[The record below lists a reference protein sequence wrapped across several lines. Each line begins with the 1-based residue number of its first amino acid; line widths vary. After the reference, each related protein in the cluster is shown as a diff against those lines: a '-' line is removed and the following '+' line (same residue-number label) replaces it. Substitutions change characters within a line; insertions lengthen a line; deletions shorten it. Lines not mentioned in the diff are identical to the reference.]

1 MNKSTLRLSVIGAI
15 LLLGSLAFAL
25 AQHDSRKRSHAN
37 GEFKSMPSQP
47 AVPIAFDAAEEP
59 QGLEAG
65 PQAYTV
71 NAGAIVRGNN
81 DDLMASAEQAESLSA
96 MPTEPDSLPNPLR
109 QLENGQEYPVVS
121 ASATEQESGSG
132 GLPPFPSTVPA
143 SDQAKPLSE
152 ATSNPLPSAPPAW
165 MSESAG
171 TGAQPVPTNSGTNL
185 PPIGNAA
192 TSPGTVMPVPQ
203 VTYNASANNQG
214 NSPQTITQPQTG
226 LPTANN
232 ASFPNTT
239 LPGTNNG
246 TTSGFAPRQSET
258 PPANTGRPTSQNT
271 GPGLTNVQR
280 PAPWPTSN
288 PPTNN
293 NQSIADRAA
302 EPRSGASSPSV
313 GGDNFAAPS
322 RTFVQTSS
330 SSQPVPVNLAGLVS
344 NEPGNRYLDGSQN
357 PVLQIQKRGFD
368 EVRVGKRTT
377 FTITVRNT
385 GNFTAHDVTV
395 VDSVPRGMRF
405 ADANPPVTPSA
416 DGILTWKLGE
426 MKAGDERTISL
437 EMIPEMEG
445 ELGSVASVHFAAQA
459 SVRTVATLPRLELNI
474 NPQTESTIGGE
485 QEITV
490 TLKNVGTGLAK
501 DVELQAD
508 LPAQLL
514 HQTGVDSLSCPC
526 PDLAPG
532 QSITI
537 PLKCKA
543 VNAGQAICLVRA
555 MSEGEKQAEQQIPVT
570 VLAPSLEATIE
581 GPRKR
586 FLDRQATYTFKVT
599 NTGTA
604 PATNLVFDVFL
615 PAGLRFN
622 ASDNHDADYSPSEH
636 TVKIGLRELQV
647 GQTAPFRVTVLPVER
662 GSQAI
667 KMIVRGDLGINAEA
681 HGQVDVEGLSELE
694 FTIGQDNGTIE
705 IGSNTVYTVQVTNM
719 GNTPDRKVRLAIAL
733 PEGAEPIRVIDAP
746 VQFSASGNQIIF
758 EPIEEMRSRQQ
769 HNFRFEVRH
778 NQVGAKIIRSEVTS
792 QNWPE
797 PTIKELG
804 TRVYDDRN

>member
-1 MNKSTLRLSVIGAI
+1 MNKSTLRLTVIGAI

-25 AQHDSRKRSHAN
+25 AQHDSRKRSHAS
-37 GEFKSMPSQP
+37 GEFKTMPSQP
-47 AVPIAFDAAEEP
+47 AVPIAFDAAEDP
-59 QGLEAG
+59 QGLGAG
-65 PQAYTV
+65 PQAFTA
-71 NAGAIVRGNN
+71 NSGAIVRGNN
-81 DDLMASAEQAESLSA
+81 DDLMASAEEPESLPT
-96 MPTEPDSLPNPLR
+96 MPTEPDSLSNPLR
-109 QLENGQEYPVVS
+109 QLDEAKDYPVVS
-121 ASATEQESGSG
+121 ASATEQDSGSG

-143 SDQAKPLSE
+143 SDQARPLSE
-152 ATSNPLPSAPPAW
+152 AASNPLPAAPPAW
-165 MSESAG
+165 LSESAG
-171 TGAQPVPTNSGTNL
+171 NGAQPVPTNSGTNL
-185 PPIGNAA
+185 PPSGSAA
-192 TSPGTVMPVPQ
+192 TPSMPVMPVPQ
-203 VTYNASANNQG
+203 VTYNASANDQG
-214 NSPQTITQPQTG
+214 IDQQPITQPQTG
-226 LPTANN
+226 LPTANSAN
-232 ASFPNTT
+232 FPNTN

-246 TTSGFAPRQSET
+246 TTSGFAPRQPT
-258 PPANTGRPTSQNT
+258 NPPSNAGRLTSQNA
-271 GPGLTNVQR
+271 GPAIPNVQR

-288 PPTNN
+288 QPAN
-293 NQSIADRAA
+293 NQSIA
-302 EPRSGASSPSV
+302 PGSGAGAVSV
-313 GGDNFAAPS
+313 ANPS

-405 ADANPPVTPSA
+405 ADANPPVTPAA

-474 NPQTESTIGGE
+474 NPQTESIIGGE

-537 PLKCKA
+537 PLKCQA
-543 VNAGQAICLVRA
+543 VSAGQAICLVRA